1 MTKQLWSSSIYHSI
15 YIQNYE
21 FIYLK
26 QNKQQ
31 TKNPFVSIRFSVR
44 TTCFGCFK
52 LSFYGAEGK
61 GLRGNGNLLVCTVIT
76 GMFISVFFFFN
87 RSEKEF
93 ASRIYI
99 INFYTDAKDTIRK

>member
-76 GMFISVFFFFN
+76 GMFISVFFFFIDLKRN
-87 RSEKEF
+87 LHPE
-93 ASRIYI
+93 YI
-99 INFYTDAKDTIRK
+99 LQTFTLMPKTL